1 MDWFLYGRD
10 LRYERVNGLYL
21 VIDLQKYYYAVKKS
35 FLIDLVFKEK
45 TVNSRS

>member
-10 LRYERVNGLYL
+10 LRYERVDGLNL
-21 VIDLQKYYYAVKKS
+21 VIDLQKYYAVKKR

-45 TVNSRS
+45 TVNSGA